1 MTTSPGPVA
10 QRPDWR
16 RNAVSFAAPGAV
28 ESKPS
33 PKYGPSPT
41 GLPSSPMIFAWS
53 ETSPTAVPTCGT
65 AADLGE
71 LRDASMLGRWI
82 V

>member
-53 ETSPTAVPTCGT
+53 EMSPTAVWTCGT
-65 AADLGE
+65 ERTSASFAA
-71 LRDASMLGRWI
+71 AMLGRWI
-82 V
+82 E